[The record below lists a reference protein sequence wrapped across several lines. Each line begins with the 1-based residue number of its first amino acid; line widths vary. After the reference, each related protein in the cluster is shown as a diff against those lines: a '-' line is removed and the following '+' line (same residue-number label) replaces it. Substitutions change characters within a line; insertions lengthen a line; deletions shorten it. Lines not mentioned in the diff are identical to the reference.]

1 MKRVRPLV
9 YPTPN
14 EPVCLPSLRQQTLI
28 FHNMAD
34 AYFDTE
40 TIPLSTVMG
49 GRIDLDKL
57 IEELDTMYPDNYPDH
72 EMNAWQSGRMAGAIE
87 IIRFLKSKRNP

>member
-1 MKRVRPLV
+1 MKGARPLA
-9 YPTPN
+9 YPTPR

-40 TIPLSTVMG
+40 TIPLTSLVG
-49 GRIDLDKL
+49 GRIDLDRL

-72 EMNAWQSGRMAGAIE
+72 EMNAWQAGRMAGAIE
-87 IIRFLKSKRNP
+87 IIRYLKSKRNP

>member
-1 MKRVRPLV
+1 
-9 YPTPN
+9 
-14 EPVCLPSLRQQTLI
+14 
-28 FHNMAD
+28 MAD

-72 EMNAWQSGRMAGAIE
+72 EMKPWEAGRMAGVIE
-87 IIRFLKSKRNP
+87 VIRFLKSKRNP

>member
-1 MKRVRPLV
+1 MKRERPLAC
-9 YPTPN
+9 PIPN
-14 EPVCLPSLRQQTLI
+14 EPVCLPSLRHLI
-28 FHNMAD
+28 LTFHNMAD

-49 GRIDLDKL
+49 GRIELDKL
-57 IEELDTMYPDNYPDH
+57 IEELDAMYPDQYPDH
-72 EMNAWQSGRMAGAIE
+72 EMNAWQTGRMAGAIE